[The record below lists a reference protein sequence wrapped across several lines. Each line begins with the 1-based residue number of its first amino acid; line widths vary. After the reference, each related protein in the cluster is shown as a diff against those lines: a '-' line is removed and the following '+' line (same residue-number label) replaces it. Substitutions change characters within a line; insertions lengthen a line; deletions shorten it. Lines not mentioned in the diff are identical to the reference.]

1 MFPQY
6 ADPNWQVNVATLNNI
21 YNSLDV
27 YLSTSRGEGW
37 GLTATEAMA
46 AGTVTILPM
55 HTSYKEISMQL
66 DAEAKNV
73 YEVDYSQKVRCA
85 YLLEELLPIS
95 DITDNV
101 RRWMCHYEEVAD
113 KLIDSANSKTTNEY
127 YKKIAMRFIQDNTW
141 DKIGSKWVDI
151 FKKQYF

>member
-1 MFPQY
+1 M
-6 ADPNWQVNVATLNNI
+6 
-21 YNSLDV
+21 
-27 YLSTSRGEGW
+27 
-37 GLTATEAMA
+37 
-46 AGTVTILPM
+46 
-55 HTSYKEISMQL
+55 
-66 DAEAKNV
+66 
-73 YEVDYSQKVRCA
+73 
-85 YLLEELLPIS
+85 LEELLPIS